1 MPAASPAAE
10 ATSGTAAADAVPVP
24 CSSGTASGLPVHW
37 WPGVPGWN
45 PGWTGMMYDPNGGG
59 VAAPAGPVGGGPPTF
74 SSYGFKWWSSGHG
87 GPVLVTS
94 QLGRDLRRRF
104 LGRRAGREAEEQ
116 RSGIGSGFGL
126 KSSAVTG
133 TDTCLKYLST
143 RGEARDVLDQVALSD
158 LLQRTA
164 TCCYGSCWTDVGS
177 VGVMCSSS
185 GWRGNS
191 TATGKFP
198 DNRSPPSWPI
208 CAVFVP
214 STSEWIAAPTS
225 RTSPRLLNRA

>member
-104 LGRRAGREAEEQ
+104 LAWSESRSRGRRAAQWHRFRVWIEEF
-116 RSGIGSGFGL
+116 SG
-126 KSSAVTG
+126 
-133 TDTCLKYLST
+133 D
-143 RGEARDVLDQVALSD
+143 RNRH
-158 LLQRTA
+158 LLEIPVDA
-164 TCCYGSCWTDVGS
+164 
-177 VGVMCSSS
+177 
-185 GWRGNS
+185 WRGQR
-191 TATGKFP
+191 
-198 DNRSPPSWPI
+198 RS
-208 CAVFVP
+208 
-214 STSEWIAAPTS
+214 
-225 RTSPRLLNRA
+225 